1 MGYGN
6 TGAGASEDASGYAM
20 PDIEDLEANHDPLRL
35 APGKLRAKYALDKAA
50 SGLLFV
56 ALLPLFAVVAAAIL
70 IEGPF
75 SRESRGPV
83 FVSQERLSAGR
94 PFRML
99 KFRTYYLSDD
109 EFLKHYEDTTF
120 FINNRRQT
128 RVGRMLRK
136 HYLDELPQ
144 LVNVLAGQMS
154 LVGPRPWP
162 AKQYRETLERGYIG
176 KRLLRGGIYGPV
188 QSTKGVTV
196 KNRLGLDDAL
206 VAEYARRSALGI
218 VLVDLRIL
226 LDSVRVI
233 VRGDGL

>member
-1 MGYGN
+1 
-6 TGAGASEDASGYAM
+6 M
-20 PDIEDLEANHDPLRL
+20 PDTEDEKSPHEPPRL
-35 APGKLRAKYALDKAA
+35 TPGKLRAKYVLDKTV
-50 SGLLFV
+50 SGLLLV
-56 ALLPLFAVVAAAIL
+56 ALLPLFVAAAAAIL
-70 IEGPF
+70 IEGLF
-75 SRESRGPV
+75 SRESQGPV
-83 FVSQERLSAGR
+83 FVSQERISAGW
-94 PFRML
+94 PFRMF
-99 KFRTYYLSDD
+99 KFRTYYLADD
-109 EFLKHYEDTTF
+109 AFLKHYEDTTF

-128 RVGRMLRK
+128 RVGQVLRK

-162 AKQYRETLERGYIG
+162 DKQYRETVERGYIG

-196 KNRLGLDDAL
+196 KNRLSLDDKL
-206 VAEYARRSALGI
+206 VAEYARRGALGI